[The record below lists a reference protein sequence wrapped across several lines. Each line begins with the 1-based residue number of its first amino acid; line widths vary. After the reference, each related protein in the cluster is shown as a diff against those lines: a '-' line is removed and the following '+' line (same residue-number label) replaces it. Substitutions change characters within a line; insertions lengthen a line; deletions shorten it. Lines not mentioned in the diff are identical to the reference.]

1 MPDSANKPLNAN
13 WTAMPKQ
20 MIPVANLLT
29 PQLEVAAAVSVASAG
44 IATQMWGLWAAGVA
58 RSFDLSATT
67 RRAFKEA
74 PIAPQLDTD
83 VDTLKTIIREKTG
96 APKAPRIAKIA
107 KTDAKPPVPAAEV
120 VRVTAP
126 IVAKAAAVATD
137 DLKKISGVG
146 PKLEQVLNAMEIRS
160 YAQIAGWTEA
170 DITKVDDQL
179 KLSGRISRD
188 DWVGQSTVL
197 LKSSGGQ

>member
-1 MPDSANKPLNAN
+1 MPDTGNKPLGSD
-13 WTAMPKQ
+13 WTALMPKQ

-44 IATQMWGLWAAGVA
+44 IATQIWGLWAGAAA
-58 RSFDLSATT
+58 RAFDLSTIT
-67 RRAFKEA
+67 GRTFKVT
-74 PIAPQLDTD
+74 PTAPQLKAD

-96 APKAPRIAKIA
+96 TPE
-107 KTDAKPPVPAAEV
+107 AA
-120 VRVTAP
+120 RV
-126 IVAKAAAVATD
+126 VAKKNEKQPVAEATQISPVAANTATIDAD

-146 PKLEQVLNAMEIRS
+146 PKLEQVLNSMGIRS

-170 DITKVDDQL
+170 DIAKVDDQL

-188 DWVGQSTVL
+188 DWLGQANAL